1 MEKLSM
7 EELRQMVEDGDLN
20 LNEYK
25 QLFQQARN
33 RPTTLSDDQLLACVG
48 NFDDDYR
55 GEDAAKLIE
64 AAEATI

>member
-7 EELRQMVEDGDLN
+7 EELRRDLN

-48 NFDDDYR
+48 NFDENYR